1 MPDEKTPIGTKD
13 VGILRKTGKL
23 SEALEH
29 GRRMYAE
36 DPSDQDTVRELAWCL
51 YDEVK
56 RLQRVDDG
64 GELLD
69 KAKEELRVLKLPDD
83 DWHKILRECVDRI
96 LGASPEDEACFRSTE
111 LSKLGKHREAIQL
124 MRPLAKSSEATPRV
138 GEAYAWVLYR
148 KMRDPVGARSD
159 EVQRCLNEFQSCWKT
174 DWPPSP
180 KIFKCLLLQAKK
192 HAATWHGFVSFV
204 EHLGLER
211 MVPTDFADER
221 ESSDFS
227 LFQDQLLA
235 AIYKSLKMHPNLH
248 GDRPALQKLLIA
260 WKDSLGGGK
269 SGHYHLGRILR
280 WTGGDQDQARVH
292 LLKAVREN
300 PDEYW
305 RWLALADALG
315 GSELKIVLSKA
326 VCCAAEEES
335 HKIPLFK
342 KYADLLAAEGEMG
355 PASASIKEA
364 IRLRAL
370 SGSEWRDPMPTWFHR
385 DTADG
390 SLDILEYA
398 RPYSDRADEI
408 LADGLEACVCAILRP
423 LEFEG
428 RFLCAK
434 GDGKIITLKFR
445 KGLNPD
451 PNMLA
456 IKAIFLEREHGVSN
470 VLAWEA
476 CTNPNDLGFLQTG
489 VVFETR
495 MDKNFISVATL
506 SQSFMP
512 IYFDRWPS
520 AKSLAVGDCIN
531 LWWMRLEGE
540 KSHILWWKQT
550 IREEQPGFFEPIR
563 GVFTQAPDRPH
574 GLIDFNG
581 VTIFVH
587 PSDARRLKR
596 GHEIQGWAIRLK
608 DKVRGQTWRLV
619 LSHP

>member
-13 VGILRKTGKL
+13 VGILRKAGKL
-23 SEALEH
+23 AEALER
-29 GRRMYAE
+29 GRGLYAE
-36 DPSDQDTVRELAWCL
+36 DPGDQDTVRELAWCL

-69 KAKEELRVLKLPDD
+69 KAKEELRVLKLPGDE
-83 DWHKILRECVDRI
+83 WHKILRECVARI
-96 LGASPEDEACFRSTE
+96 LNASPEDEVCFRATK
-111 LSKLGKHREAIQL
+111 LSVEDGKHGEAIRL
-124 MRPLAKSSEATPRV
+124 LRPITKSVNATPRV

-148 KMRDPVGARSD
+148 KMRDPAGARSD

-180 KIFKCLLLQAKK
+180 KVFMCLLLQAKK
-192 HAATWHGFVSFV
+192 LAETWQGFVPFV

-211 MVPTDFADER
+211 INPAEFDRPDADNEPFP
-221 ESSDFS
+221 S
-227 LFQDQLLA
+227 QLLT
-235 AIYKSLKMHPNLH
+235 AIHKSLKKHSDLH
-248 GDRPALQKLLIA
+248 GERPALQQLLTA
-260 WKDSLGGGK
+260 WKDSFEEGK
-269 SGHYHLGRILR
+269 FGHYHLGRILL
-280 WTGGDQDQARVH
+280 WTGRDQDQARVH
-292 LLKAVREN
+292 LLKAVQHN

-305 RWLALADALG
+305 RWQALADALSG
-315 GSELKIVLSKA
+315 HELKIVLSKA
-326 VCCAAEEES
+326 VCCNTEDENL
-335 HKIPLFK
+335 KIPLFK
-342 KYADLLAAEGEMG
+342 KYADLLAAEGELA

-370 SGSEWRDPMPTWFHR
+370 SGGEWRDPMPPWYQV
-385 DTADG
+385 DNADK
-390 SLDILEYA
+390 SNDILEYA
-398 RPYSDRADEI
+398 RPYSERADEI

-423 LEFEG
+423 LESEG

-476 CTNPNDLGFLQTG
+476 CTNPNDFGVLQTG

-495 MDKNFISVATL
+495 MDKNFVSVATP

-531 LWWMRLEGE
+531 LWWMRLESE

-550 IREEQPGFFEPIR
+550 KREEQPCFFEPIK

-581 VTIFVH
+581 VIIFVH

-596 GHEIQGWAIRLK
+596 GHEIQGWAVRLK
-608 DKVRGQTWRLV
+608 DKIRGQTWRLV

>member
-1 MPDEKTPIGTKD
+1 MTDGRTQMTTDD
-13 VGILRKTGKL
+13 VRILRKSGKL
-23 SEALEH
+23 AEALEL
-29 GRRMYAE
+29 GRRLYAE
-36 DPSDQDTVRELAWCL
+36 CPDDPFSVRELAWCL
-51 YDEVK
+51 YDEIK
-56 RLQRVDDG
+56 QLQRGSNDV
-64 GELLD
+64 ELD
-69 KAKEELRVLKLPDD
+69 RAKNELRSLDLPTDEWD
-83 DWHKILRECVDRI
+83 KILLNCVNRI
-96 LGASPEDEACFRSTE
+96 LDASPEFETCLRATE
-111 LSKLGKHREAIQL
+111 ISKAGKHREAIQL
-124 MRPLAKSSEATPRV
+124 MRPLAKSAEATPRIV
-138 GEAYAWVLYR
+138 ESYGWNLYR
-148 KMRDPVGARSD
+148 KMRDAEGGRLSD
-159 EVQRCLNEFQSCWKT
+159 SRWCLNEFQSCWKE
-174 DWPPSP
+174 DWPPNS
-180 KIFKCLLLQAKK
+180 KLFTYLLIEAFK
-192 HAATWHGFVSFV
+192 HAETWQEFVPFV

-211 MVPTDFADER
+211 IDPSELVRPHQDYEP
-221 ESSDFS
+221 
-227 LFQDQLLA
+227 FQSQLLK
-235 AIYKSLKMHPNLH
+235 AIHESLKKHRHLRVA
-248 GDRPALQKLLIA
+248 RPALQKLLTA
-260 WKDSLGGGK
+260 WKDSFEDGK
-269 SGHYHLGRILR
+269 FSHYHLGRILL
-280 WTGGDQDQARVH
+280 WTGGDLDQARAL

-305 RWLALADALG
+305 RWQALADALG
-315 GSELKIVLSKA
+315 GPELKIVLSKA

-342 KYADLLAAEGEMG
+342 KYADLLAAEGELG

-364 IRLRAL
+364 IRLCGL
-370 SGSEWRDPMPTWFHR
+370 SGKEWRDSMPPWYQV
-385 DTADG
+385 DNADE
-390 SLDILEYA
+390 SNDILEYA
-398 RPYSDRADEI
+398 RPYSERADEI

-423 LEFEG
+423 LESEG

-451 PNMLA
+451 PNMVA

-495 MDKNFISVATL
+495 MDKNFVSVATP

-512 IYFDRWPS
+512 IYFDHWPS

-540 KSHILWWKQT
+540 KSHVLWWKQT
-550 IREEQPGFFEPIR
+550 KREEQPCFFEPIR

-587 PSDARRLKR
+587 PSDARRLQR
-596 GHEIQGWAIRLK
+596 GHEIQGWAVRLK